1 MVMKKYDA
9 LLEIQTYFKN
19 PIDDYKLIDIKLK
32 NKLYYMLQHILF
44 IHIFAGN

>member
-1 MVMKKYDA
+1 MKKYDA

-32 NKLYYMLQHILF
+32 NKLYYIYVKCSNPSHD
-44 IHIFAGN
+44 AY